1 MKQILALGLLTLLF
15 VPTARAGTHQ
25 LTVAG
30 AQATVGE
37 MIEIPVTLETTE
49 ELAGW
54 SFGIEHDPA
63 VLDLAGVVSGS
74 AVVDQCGVPPDFL
87 DIDLYTNGYTI
98 GVVMSFLG
106 MCVLPP
112 GAGYELS
119 VGSYY
124 QFPDAPVSSTQVCPT
139 GDLGSPPIAII
150 FVTNGSAHEQ
160 ILTCGEVSIGPT
172 FIRGDCN
179 GTGVL
184 DIADAIYILNY
195 LFVGAAAPTC
205 LDACDA
211 SDGGTFDLA
220 DSVAILEALFLG
232 VVPLDAPF
240 PDCGGDPTA
249 DPLDCQSSAVC
260 P

>member
-1 MKQILALGLLTLLF
+1 MKQILGFGLLLTLLAA
-15 VPTARAGTHQ
+15 PAQAGTHH

-30 AQATVGE
+30 AQASSGE

-63 VLDLAGVVSGS
+63 VLELAGVVNGS
-74 AVVDQCGVPPDFL
+74 AVFDQCGVPPDYL
-87 DIDLYTNGYTI
+87 GIDLYPTGYTV
-98 GVVMSFLG
+98 GVIISFLG
-106 MCVLPP
+106 MCTLPP

-119 VGSYY
+119 VGSYF
-124 QFPDAPVSSTQVCPT
+124 QFPDAPVSSTQICPT
-139 GDLGSPPIAII
+139 GDLGSPPVAIV
-150 FVTNGSAHEQ
+150 FVTNGSTHEQ
-160 ILTCGEVSIGPT
+160 ILTCGEVTIGPT

-232 VVPLDAPF
+232 VFPLDAPF
-240 PDCGGDPTA
+240 PSCGGDPTA
-249 DPLDCQSSAVC
+249 DPLDCQGSAVC